1 MDVTS
6 RTGWCLPVGW
16 QQSGIMIQIWNWA
29 TWQMK
34 KNANVRQKTQKQRMM
49 EYCMKLWPWRSLC
62 WHAGCALIRLCAGIT
77 STLCV
82 SQHHRRCCVY
92 KRGRGGGNTTLSF
105 GILSYTYGA
114 PRPWGEEEGGLVA
127 RDGREWQQMSLWLS
141 LSCWWTSNISRL
153 FHINSIV
160 AWCRCSL
167 HLLVAIEAGVD
178 VALRKCRTDTG
189 QRLIELTVTH
199 QKASKIGSFICDGGS
214 SLTLNTTTIDRI
226 CWGWR

>member
-34 KNANVRQKTQKQRMM
+34 KNTNIRQKTQKQRMM

-92 KRGRGGGNTTLSF
+92 NRGRGGGNTTLSF

-114 PRPWGEEEGGLVA
+114 PRPWGEEEGGTGGKRWAWVTTNVTLA
-127 RDGREWQQMSLWLS
+127 FFELLMDKQHLTSISYQQHCCLM
-141 LSCWWTSNISRL
+141 
-153 FHINSIV
+153 
-160 AWCRCSL
+160 
-167 HLLVAIEAGVD
+167 
-178 VALRKCRTDTG
+178 
-189 QRLIELTVTH
+189 
-199 QKASKIGSFICDGGS
+199 
-214 SLTLNTTTIDRI
+214 
-226 CWGWR
+226 